1 MMFTLGTAL
10 QLMQL
15 AAAAPPVVKAI
26 YDSAK
31 ALLHETDQARLK
43 EVYDA
48 EYARAVADHEELQA
62 TPVQPA

>member
-1 MMFTLGTAL
+1 MFTLGTAL

-15 AAAAPPVVKAI
+15 AAGAPPVVKAI

-31 ALLHETDQARLK
+31 ALLGETDQARLQ

-48 EYARAVADHEELQA
+48 EYARAVQMHAELQA
-62 TPVQPA
+62 APVQGE